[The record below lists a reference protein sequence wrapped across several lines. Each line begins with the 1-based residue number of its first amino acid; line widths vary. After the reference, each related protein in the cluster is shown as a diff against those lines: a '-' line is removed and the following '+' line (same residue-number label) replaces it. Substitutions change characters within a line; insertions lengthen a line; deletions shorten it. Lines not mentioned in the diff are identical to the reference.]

1 MQDIRVNGRLQRVF
15 VLKQTDERVVY
26 IPVKT
31 LHRVDYDRLKKM
43 EESKPAN
50 LPLLDFMSKQKLDNG
65 RLALVQFDKLIQV
78 ATLDASGDAVRLTKP
93 DEKMIHAQ
101 LGGLEKKEKEQQ
113 QVQVQII
120 QVPVE
125 VPVYVP
131 QPATGLAG
139 NGVGANIPASVAP
152 EPDESKPM
160 YRFINKHGNEQTWSG
175 KGKRPDFIREVQ
187 EAGGD
192 IEQYRIAE

>member
-15 VLKQTDERVVY
+15 VLKQTEDRVVY

-31 LHRVDYDRLKKM
+31 LHRVDYDRLNKM
-43 EESKPAN
+43 EASKPNN

-78 ATLDASGDAVRLTKP
+78 ATLKDDGDAVRLTKP

-101 LGGLEKKEKEQQ
+101 LGGLEKKNTEQP
-113 QVQVQII
+113 QVQI
-120 QVPVE
+120 VRVE

-131 QPATGLAG
+131 QPAVDSA
-139 NGVGANIPASVAP
+139 ANSATQHAPAVIAP
-152 EPDESKPM
+152 TVDQAVESKM
-160 YRFINKHGNEQTWSG
+160 QYRFVNKHGKTQEWSG
-175 KGKRPDFIREVQ
+175 QGRVPDFLKEVQ
-187 EAGGD
+187 ESGGD
-192 IEQYRIAE
+192 IEQYRIK

>member
-15 VLKQTDERVVY
+15 VLKQTEDRVVY

-31 LHRVDYDRLKKM
+31 LHRVDYDRLNKM
-43 EESKPAN
+43 EASKPNN

-78 ATLDASGDAVRLTKP
+78 ATLKDDGDAVRLTKP

-101 LGGLEKKEKEQQ
+101 LGGLEKKNTEQP
-113 QVQVQII
+113 QVQI
-120 QVPVE
+120 VRVE

-131 QPATGLAG
+131 QPAVDGTL
-139 NGVGANIPASVAP
+139 NSVAQP
-152 EPDESKPM
+152 APVAAPVIDNRPV
-160 YRFINKHGNEQTWSG
+160 YQFTNKKGEQQTWTKQG
-175 KGKRPDFIREVQ
+175 RMPNALQ
-187 EAGGD
+187 ELVDAGED
-192 IEQYRIAE
+192 IEKYRIK